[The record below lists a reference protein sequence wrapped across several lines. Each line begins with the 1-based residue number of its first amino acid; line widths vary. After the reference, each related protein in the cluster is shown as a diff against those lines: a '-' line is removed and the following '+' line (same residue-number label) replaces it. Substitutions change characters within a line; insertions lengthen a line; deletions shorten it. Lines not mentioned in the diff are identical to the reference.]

1 MIYPWQQDDWQRLQ
15 QFRERLPHA
24 ILFHG
29 QEGSG
34 KVHFAENFAQS
45 VLCERPTID
54 ALACG
59 VCEACGW
66 FSQYSH
72 PDYRRVRPEVLDA
85 EDAESSAET
94 DEEPVGKKTASARN
108 PSKEIRIDQIRA
120 LATFM
125 NVSTHRA
132 GLRVVLLYPAE
143 ALNGASANALLKTL
157 EEPPPNSLFLLI
169 SHRYDRLLPT
179 IRSRC
184 QSFALGLPDSKA
196 ATTWLEQQGLTD
208 ADKWLAE
215 QGGAP
220 ISALA
225 AAQSDD
231 EDGQEELIAQ
241 FARPDMAKALVVAER
256 LQKVSLTSLVSCQQ
270 RWYYDLFLIKLTG
283 KVRYY
288 PRHEKTLLAL
298 AKQIALHRL
307 QQALRDAGE
316 RRAVSDHSLSARL
329 FIENMLLD
337 YVRLFSP
344 EMAT

>member
-15 QFRERLPHA
+15 QYRERLPHA

-59 VCEACGW
+59 ACEACGW

-72 PDYRRVRPEVLDA
+72 PDYRRVRPEVLYA

-94 DEEPVGKKTASARN
+94 DEEPAGKKTASSRN

-196 ATTWLEQQGLTD
+196 ATKWLEQQGLTD

-231 EDGQEELIAQ
+231 EDGQEELLAQ

-256 LQKVSLTSLVSCQQ
+256 LQKVSLSSLVSCQQ
-270 RWYYDLFLIKLTG
+270 RWLYDLFLIKLTG

-344 EMAT
+344 EVVA

>member
-1 MIYPWQQDDWQRLQ
+1 
-15 QFRERLPHA
+15 
-24 ILFHG
+24 
-29 QEGSG
+29 
-34 KVHFAENFAQS
+34 
-45 VLCERPTID
+45 
-54 ALACG
+54 
-59 VCEACGW
+59 
-66 FSQYSH
+66 
-72 PDYRRVRPEVLDA
+72 
-85 EDAESSAET
+85 
-94 DEEPVGKKTASARN
+94 
-108 PSKEIRIDQIRA
+108 
-120 LATFM
+120 
-125 NVSTHRA
+125 
-132 GLRVVLLYPAE
+132 
-143 ALNGASANALLKTL
+143 
-157 EEPPPNSLFLLI
+157 
-169 SHRYDRLLPT
+169 
-179 IRSRC
+179 
-184 QSFALGLPDSKA
+184 LGMADSKA

-344 EMAT
+344 EVAT